1 MPRFPVLVSPQMT
14 TVTPRRGRDLSKI
27 ALQVATEASRL
38 VLAGFR
44 QNPTVSYK
52 ALEEPYTEFDVKS
65 EQLIRERLAELTPEI
80 PVVGEEQGGTASDDL
95 TWYCDPIDGTVN
107 FMRGQPFF
115 AVSLGV
121 TRSGVPFA
129 GAVVAPAL
137 RMWWRGSTDERAFR
151 CEAPCAASEG
161 VELGQ
166 AVVTTGLPRRGLPP
180 ERSGLDLVAQIAPA
194 VRDLRRCGSAAI
206 ELCMVA
212 DGTYDAYF
220 THALSP
226 WDTVAGAA
234 IVIAA
239 GGTFERW
246 QHAGD
251 FYELACAPSLRT
263 ALLAR
268 LSAVSAP

>member
-1 MPRFPVLVSPQMT
+1 MT
-14 TVTPRRGRDLSKI
+14 TPTPRGGRDLSKI

-52 ALEEPYTEFDVKS
+52 AHEEPYTEFDVQS
-65 EQLIRERLAELTPEI
+65 EQLIRQRLAELTPEI
-80 PVVGEEQGGTASDDL
+80 PVVGEEQGGEASGEL

-121 TRSGVPFA
+121 EKHGRPFA

-137 RMWWRGSTDERAFR
+137 RMWWRGSTDDRAFR
-151 CEAPCAASEG
+151 SEAPCSVSG
-161 VELGQ
+161 TSELGK
-166 AVVTTGLPRRGLPP
+166 AVITTGLPLRGRAP
-180 ERSGLDLVAQIAPA
+180 EASGVDLITRLSPH
-194 VRDLRRCGSAAI
+194 VRDIRRCGSAAI

-220 THALSP
+220 THTLSP
-226 WDTVAGAA
+226 WDTMAGAA
-234 IVIAA
+234 ILLAA
-239 GGTFERW
+239 GGSFERVD
-246 QHAGD
+246 HSNLPC
-251 FYELACAPSLRT
+251 ELGCNTALRET
-263 ALLAR
+263 LLAR
-268 LSAVSAP
+268 LSGAAASGAGSARG

>member
-1 MPRFPVLVSPQMT
+1 MT
-14 TVTPRRGRDLSKI
+14 NPTPHGGRDLSKI

-44 QNPTVSYK
+44 QNPNVSYK
-52 ALEEPYTEFDVKS
+52 AHEEPYTEFDLQS
-65 EQLIRERLAELTPEI
+65 EELIRKRLAELTPDI
-80 PVVGEEQGGTASDDL
+80 PVVGEERGGQAAGEL

-121 TRSGVPFA
+121 ARAGVPFA

-137 RMWWRGSTDERAFR
+137 RMWWRGSTDDRAFR
-151 CEAPCAASEG
+151 CEAPCATSDID
-161 VELGQ
+161 EL
-166 AVVTTGLPRRGLPP
+166 AKSVVTTGLPARGRPP
-180 ERSGLDLVAQIAPA
+180 AESGAELVAQLARA
-194 VRDLRRCGSAAI
+194 VRDLRRCGSAAV

-220 THALSP
+220 THALAP

-234 IVIAA
+234 IVLAA

-246 QHAGD
+246 EHAGSS
-251 FYELACAPSLRT
+251 YELACAPQLRS
-263 ALLAR
+263 ALLGQ
-268 LSAVSAP
+268 LSAAVAHV

>member
-1 MPRFPVLVSPQMT
+1 MT

-52 ALEEPYTEFDVKS
+52 AHEEPYTEFDVKS
-65 EQLIRERLAELTPEI
+65 EQLVRERLAELTPEI
-80 PVVGEEQGGTASDDL
+80 PVVGEEQGGAAAADL
-95 TWYCDPIDGTVN
+95 TWFCDPIDGTVN

-121 TRSGVPFA
+121 ARAGVPFA

-137 RMWWRGSTDERAFR
+137 RMWWRGSTDDRAFR
-151 CEAPCAASEG
+151 CEAPCQTSETS
-161 VELGQ
+161 ELGR
-166 AVVTTGLPRRGLPP
+166 ALITTGLPVRGRPA
-180 ERSGLDLVAQIAPA
+180 ERSGIELVAQLAPA
-194 VRDLRRCGSAAI
+194 VRDLRRCGSAAV

-234 IVIAA
+234 IVMAA

-246 QHAGD
+246 EHASGS
-251 FYELACAPSLRT
+251 YEIACAPALRSV
-263 ALLAR
+263 LLER
-268 LSAVSAP
+268 LSAVPTHA